1 MGMNC
6 RRISSDFGM
15 RNVEYGMQITVGPV
29 TVMTQRLLH
38 GWANDDQVVTG
49 VAAEEAL
56 RGIDYEE

>member
-1 MGMNC
+1 
-6 RRISSDFGM
+6 M